1 MVSRR
6 ELNRT
11 GRKLLVKPFV
21 VLAAKCLGPGRLRLE
36 MVKLAHDLVTQTTA
50 TSPTKA
56 AGARPGFPPD
66 RRAGFLPITFLR
78 ARVLPLWEAFLLQMN
93 YFDRFLEFEL
103 QRMLDPVAASA
114 APRRARWVS
123 SGAPLPAAV
132 TGPVEL
138 VAEALPV
145 VESVAIPAQPVH
157 LV

>member
-50 TSPTKA
+50 MSPTKA
-56 AGARPGFPPD
+56 AGARPRFPAD
-66 RRAGFLPITFLR
+66 RRAGFLPRTFLR

-93 YFDRFLEFEL
+93 YFGRFLEFEL
-103 QRMLDPVAASA
+103 GRMLDPLAASE
-114 APRRARWVS
+114 APRRARMMS
-123 SGAPLPAAV
+123 SGSPLLAAV
-132 TGPVEL
+132 TAPIEL

-145 VESVAIPAQPVH
+145 VEPVALPVQPV
-157 LV
+157 